1 MKDVDVARLAF
12 GAYQSYQDKPA
23 RISADG
29 QYFGM
34 VNPCRFGDQCE
45 WHACYCN
52 HESGTYRKCHY
63 SWYTGNVEPDRSCE
77 LFEPN
82 PHWRTETG
90 DFYDDR
96 DRTVARMK
104 ELGLVEV
111 EEEEGE

>member
-23 RISADG
+23 RISAG
-29 QYFGM
+29 GEYFGM

-45 WHACYCN
+45 WHAVYCN
-52 HESGTYRKCHY
+52 HEKGYRKCHY
-63 SWYTGNVEPDRSCE
+63 SWYTGGKNPDRACE

-96 DRTVARMK
+96 DRTVVRMRG
-104 ELGLVEV
+104 LGLVEV
-111 EEEEGE
+111 EEEE